1 MAPNFEIR
9 DDLARDRTRAHI
21 ATRQTDARAQRAER
35 IDVVGVAMIDATA
48 GAAVGRQVRGARP
61 KYRTELKSLERAFQE
76 LDSNVIASV
85 LERRQGNV
93 DLAAADL
100 LDLKPSSGAIG
111 AKRAK
116 DERGEREFWTEV
128 LDDASASA
136 SAEDGSMDSS
146 REFVRSRKGA
156 KSYGWGSEQWALE
169 PSESVRLGDVEMIV
183 GWRTVERAGESDVAD
198 AEVLIKWRGV
208 SYAHCTWVRTS
219 AIENDVATGMHGKMR
234 VGRYFEKFPKADGP
248 RVDVKPD
255 YLVVSRVFA
264 KFEELE
270 QTLVCVKWMNMSYD
284 ETTWENAEYVRNVA
298 KGGAAAMDEFER
310 VHSKASSAAERQAEI
325 DGESEEDIVK
335 AWSTY
340 AEEPTL
346 DKYGSSDALRSYQ
359 VEGVKWMAF
368 NFKAGRGC
376 ILGDEMGLGKT
387 AQALAL
393 INHCLRVRSG
403 LPVLIVVPLS
413 TIVNWEREAKRWIP
427 EAYLV
432 PHVGK
437 QAGRDFAREHDWY
450 FPPSE
455 DPSAPR
461 GMKADVV
468 LTTYETITADRSSF
482 SKVKWSTIVV
492 DEAHRLKRVG
502 GKLGNDLGSLSVER
516 VCLLTG
522 TPLQNNTTELW
533 SLLNF
538 VDAKHFSNSE
548 DFEAAFGGMAKAAQV
563 ERLQKVLGPYILRR
577 LKQDVEQKL
586 PPRSETLVECEL
598 APLQKKCYRALFE
611 RNFSFLR
618 QGCDSKENFGNFANV
633 MMEVRKCCQ
642 HPFLLDGVEAAIA
655 PEGANVATLVSS
667 AGKLQLLDKLLP
679 HLKEGGHRG
688 LIFSQMTR
696 VLDVLE
702 DYCRARGHTYVRL
715 DGSITG
721 KARQEAIDQYC
732 KKDSEIF
739 LFLLSTRAGGQGINL
754 VEADTVIMFDSDWNP
769 QNDAQALARAHRIG
783 QTRTVQVYRLV
794 MRATYEKEMF
804 TRASMK
810 LGLEQAIF
818 GNAAEKEEKSS
829 AASRKEIE
837 DLLKHGAYGLFT
849 DDDGRSKQWNAD
861 SITDI
866 LARSEQK
873 LIESAERNSE
883 SAASGPSTFAT
894 ATFVE
899 EGGSADGVALDDP
912 EFWQKLMPEVAAAE
926 EERRVEAVELMAKM
940 QAAERLAL
948 EKQNSKTTFD
958 WSWGERKRIVAALI
972 LFGWGNWEC
981 IMERSQVKDN
991 KTIAHIKLFCR
1002 MYVEEALKSAHTEL
1016 FPNFIAALTVPAD
1029 EDETSLPED
1038 QGRDLLAFI
1047 MAEQGFENF
1056 VRGRANDDLARL
1068 ELLQGGIDAVARAG
1082 GAANALTS
1090 MPIPE
1095 LHADPLSD
1103 WWTEE
1108 HDRALVVGT
1117 LKHGYGKYAEIR
1129 DDIELPFAATF
1140 AGLAAPEPSKK
1151 DAKRPDS
1158 PLSKAQDEL
1167 QHKIVAEEAPV
1178 EWIHGRHLSNRVKR
1192 VFSVLGGKSYEP
1204 PPKIER
1210 PPREKKVKVKVPKA
1224 PKVKGAPRTGGGTT
1238 LEKFHKAQEFIK
1250 ELKRDANGAFV
1261 TPIGPMGGVTIESL
1275 GEVRLN
1281 KHFVSENYILPVGF
1295 KTTRMYP
1302 RLDNLNDRIKWEQ
1315 EISVSSSGEPQFTL
1329 TAEEGCEPIV
1339 AKSATAAWAEVLK
1352 RVKSVREA
1360 NGEVAKKTA
1369 ISGPEFF
1376 GYSLP
1381 NIRLLI
1387 ESLPGADAC
1396 STKFSYISL
1405 AKACEKTEQIRKE
1418 RGESSK
1424 SPLDVKRPAKAMKV
1438 DAFASE
1444 LMEIDL
1450 SQGYEDLT
1458 VFEDDLLV

>member
-1 MAPNFEIR
+1 
-9 DDLARDRTRAHI
+9 
-21 ATRQTDARAQRAER
+21 
-35 IDVVGVAMIDATA
+35 
-48 GAAVGRQVRGARP
+48 
-61 KYRTELKSLERAFQE
+61 
-76 LDSNVIASV
+76 
-85 LERRQGNV
+85 
-93 DLAAADL
+93 
-100 LDLKPSSGAIG
+100 
-111 AKRAK
+111 
-116 DERGEREFWTEV
+116 
-128 LDDASASA
+128 
-136 SAEDGSMDSS
+136 MDSS
-146 REFVRSRKGA
+146 GTFVRARKVVQ
-156 KSYGWGSEQWALE
+156 SYTWDAEQWAPE
-169 PSESVRLGDVEMIV
+169 PSESVRLGDVELIV
-183 GWRTVERAGESDVAD
+183 GWREVERADENADDD

-219 AIENDVATGMHGKMR
+219 AIERDIATGMHGKMR

-264 KFEELE
+264 KFEEPE
-270 QTLVCVKWMNMSYD
+270 QTSVCVKWMDMSYD
-284 ETTWENAEYVRNVA
+284 ETTWENAAYVRDVA

-310 VHSKASSAAERQAEI
+310 VNARASAADARQAEI
-325 DGESEEDIVK
+325 ENETEDDIAN

-340 AEEPTL
+340 GEEPTL
-346 DKYGSSDALRSYQ
+346 EKYGSSDTLRSYQ

-393 INHCLRVRSG
+393 INHCLRVRPG
-403 LPVLIVVPLS
+403 LPALIVVPLS

-432 PHVGK
+432 SHVGK
-437 QAGRDFAREHDWY
+437 QAGREFAREHDWY
-450 FPPSE
+450 FPMTE
-455 DPSAPR
+455 DASTPR
-461 GMKADVV
+461 GMKANVV
-468 LTTYETITADRSSF
+468 LTTYETITADRASF
-482 SKVKWSTIVV
+482 AKVKWSTVVV

-502 GKLGNDLGSLSVER
+502 GKLGNDLSSLSVER

-655 PEGANVATLVSS
+655 PEGANAATLVNS

-679 HLKEGGHRG
+679 HLKDGGHRG

-702 DYCRARGHTYVRL
+702 DYCRARGHSYVRL

-732 KKDSEIF
+732 KKDSDIF

-818 GNAAEKEEKSS
+818 GNAAEKEEKSA

-849 DDDGRSKQWNAD
+849 DDDGRAKQWSAD

-873 LIESAERNSE
+873 LIESAEKNSDG
-883 SAASGPSTFAT
+883 AASGPSTFAT

-912 EFWQKLMPEVAAAE
+912 DFWQKLMPEVAAAE

-958 WSWGERKRIVAALI
+958 WSWGERKRVVAALV
-972 LFGWGNWEC
+972 LFGWGNWEL
-981 IMERSQVKDN
+981 IKDRSQVKDN

-1002 MYVEEALKSAHTEL
+1002 MYVEEALKSSHTEL
-1016 FPNFIAALTVPAD
+1016 FPNFIAALTLPAD
-1029 EDETSLPED
+1029 EDETALPDD
-1038 QGRDLLAFI
+1038 QGRDFLAFI

-1082 GAANALTS
+1082 GATNALAN

-1095 LHADPLSD
+1095 LYAEPLSA
-1103 WWTEE
+1103 WWTEA

-1129 DDIELPFAATF
+1129 DDDELPFAATF
-1140 AGLAAPEPSKK
+1140 AGMTAPEPPKK
-1151 DAKRPDS
+1151 EAKRSDS
-1158 PLSKAQDEL
+1158 PSSKAKDEVV
-1167 QHKIVAEEAPV
+1167 QTAEEVENAEEAAPAPM

-1192 VFSVLGGKSYEP
+1192 VFSVLGGKSFEP

-1210 PPREKKVKVKVPKA
+1210 APREKKVKIKVPKP

-1238 LEKFHKAQEFIK
+1238 MEKLHKAQEFVK

-1261 TPIGPMGGVTIESL
+1261 MPIGPMGGVTIDSL

-1281 KHFVSENYILPVGF
+1281 THFVSENYILPVGF

-1302 RLDNLNDRIKWEQ
+1302 RLDNLNERTQWAQ

-1352 RVKSVREA
+1352 RVKAVREA

-1387 ESLPGADAC
+1387 ESLPGAEAC
-1396 STKFSYISL
+1396 SKKLAYIPL
-1405 AKACEKTEQIRKE
+1405 EKACEKTEQNRTE
-1418 RGESSK
+1418 RGESSTC
-1424 SPLDVKRPAKAMKV
+1424 LVDAERPAKAAKV
-1438 DAFASE
+1438 NVPAPETMD
-1444 LMEIDL
+1444 IDL
-1450 SQGYEDLT
+1450 SQGYEEIT